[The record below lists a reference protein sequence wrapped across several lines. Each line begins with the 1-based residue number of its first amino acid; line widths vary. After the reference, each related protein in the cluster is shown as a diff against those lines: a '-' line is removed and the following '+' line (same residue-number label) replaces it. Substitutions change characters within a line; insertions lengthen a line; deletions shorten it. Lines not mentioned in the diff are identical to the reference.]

1 MNSLEGI
8 QHWRKR
14 KTHDNDESSMTG
26 DSSYSGAN
34 TPPMIQSDDSTII
47 KNSNLKFSQT
57 VPQCS
62 N

>member
-14 KTHDNDESSMTG
+14 KTDDD
-26 DSSYSGAN
+26 DSSLSEYSGAN
-34 TPPMIQSDDSTII
+34 TPPIMNGDDSTII

-57 VPQCS
+57 VPRCS